1 MQRWDPIIVFLMETK
16 LNIRAMKREKE
27 KASFVFG
34 LIVHKVENCGGL
46 AMLWKKEI
54 KLEIMGYARN
64 FIDAIITDE
73 PSRFKW
79 RITGFYG
86 HPETHRRKEPWE

>member
-16 LNIRAMKREKE
+16 LNMRAMKREKE
-27 KASFVFG
+27 KAGFVFG
-34 LIVHKVENCGGL
+34 LIVPKVENCGGL

-73 PSRFKW
+73 PFRFKW
-79 RITGFYG
+79 RITGFYR